1 MREINVSK
9 IREAVTELCLKAN
22 FELRRDV
29 LKALKA
35 ALKKETSPSARNLLK
50 TLVENAAL
58 AKKKRIAIC
67 QDTGLVSVF
76 IELGSSISLSGGD
89 LAEAVNRG
97 VEDAYRKGY
106 LRKSVVNDPLL
117 RKNTNTNTPSIIH
130 VDIAEGD
137 KVRIS
142 VFPKGFGSE
151 NKSAIKML
159 KPTAREKDIIDFVTE
174 TVRLAGPDACPP
186 YILGIGIGGTF
197 DHAAHLSKRALLRS
211 IESGNK
217 KGHLRKLEKDILKA
231 VNSLG
236 IGPMGLGGKT
246 TALGVNIEEFPT
258 HIAGLPV
265 AVSVSC
271 HATRSAEK
279 TL

>member
-1 MREINVSK
+1 MREIGISK

-22 FELRRDV
+22 FELRKDI

-35 ALKKETSPSARNLLK
+35 ALRKETIPRARNLLK
-50 TLVENAAL
+50 ALVENAAL

-67 QDTGLVSVF
+67 QDTGFVSVF
-76 IELGSSISLSGGD
+76 IELGSSILLSGGE
-89 LAEAVNRG
+89 LTEAVNRG
-97 VEDAYRKGY
+97 VEDAYKKGY
-106 LRKSVVNDPLL
+106 LRKSVVSDPLL
-117 RKNTNTNTPSIIH
+117 RKNTNTNTPCIIH
-130 VDIAEGD
+130 VDIVEGD
-137 KVRIS
+137 RIKIS
-142 VFPKGFGSE
+142 VSAKGFGSE

-159 KPTAREKDIIDFVTE
+159 KPTASEKDIIDFVTKV
-174 TVRLAGPDACPP
+174 VRLAGPDACPP

-197 DHAAHLSKRALLRS
+197 DHAAHLSKKALLRS
-211 IESGNK
+211 IESKSAK
-217 KGHLRKLEKDILKA
+217 KHFRKLEKDILEA
-231 VNSLG
+231 VNSTG

-246 TALGVNIEEFPT
+246 TALGVNVEEFPT

-279 TL
+279 TI

>member
-1 MREINVSK
+1 MREMDVKK
-9 IREAVTELCLKAN
+9 IREVVTELCVKAN

-29 LKALKA
+29 MKALKA
-35 ALKKETSPSARNLLK
+35 SLKKESSARAKNLIK
-50 TLVENAAL
+50 ALVENAVL

-67 QDTGLVSVF
+67 QDTGFVSVY
-76 IELGSSISLSGGD
+76 IELGRSLLLSGGD
-89 LAEAVNRG
+89 LAEAVNKG
-97 VEDAYRKGY
+97 VEDAYKKGY
-106 LRKSVVNDPLL
+106 LRKSVVRDPLL
-117 RKNTNTNTPSIIH
+117 RENTNTNTPCIIH
-130 VDIAEGD
+130 VDIVDGD
-137 KVRIS
+137 RVKIS
-142 VFPKGFGSE
+142 VSPKGFGSE

-159 KPTAREKDIIDFVTE
+159 RPTSSEKEIVDFVLD
-174 TVRLAGPDACPP
+174 VVKKAGPDACPP

-197 DHAAHLSKRALLRS
+197 DHAAYLSKKALLRS

-217 KGHLRKLEKDILKA
+217 KKHIRKLEKEILMA

-265 AVSVSC
+265 AVTMSC

-279 TL
+279 IL